1 MKHSLLQSVGGHGKK
16 SFLDFITFTPQDTPT
31 TPLDEQKKL
40 KLLRFNLGIVGQRYF
55 DALKLDERKSLGAAL
70 LELDSIW
77 DQTQNLF
84 LQRYKFQ
91 QLRQQDDETVDQF
104 INRPKRS

>member
-1 MKHSLLQSVGGHGKK
+1 MNSYIPTLTPYWPLSETQPSSERWRTWKKKLLRLHN
-16 SFLDFITFTPQDTPT
+16 FIPQDTPT

-70 LELDSIW
+70 LELD
-77 DQTQNLF
+77 
-84 LQRYKFQ
+84 
-91 QLRQQDDETVDQF
+91 
-104 INRPKRS
+104 